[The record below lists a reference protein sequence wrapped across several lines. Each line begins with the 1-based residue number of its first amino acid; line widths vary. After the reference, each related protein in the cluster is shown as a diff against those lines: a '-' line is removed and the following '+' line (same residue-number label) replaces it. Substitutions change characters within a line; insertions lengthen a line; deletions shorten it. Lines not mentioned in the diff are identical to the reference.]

1 MDQKV
6 VAYKPYFFREINTTA
21 GGSEHQERIFNLD
34 EFHTFRCRGS
44 DVSAYIYSG
53 GGGDFKSD
61 TIARCNN
68 EDGARYVMDCI
79 MARQTVTEELV
90 ISAEEGYDETKTYI

>member
-1 MDQKV
+1 M
-6 VAYKPYFFREINTTA
+6 FRRSGT
-21 GGSEHQERIFNLD
+21 Q
-34 EFHTFRCRGS
+34 
-44 DVSAYIYSG
+44 VSAYTY
-53 GGGDFKSD
+53 GGDRKSV